1 MTRKEYLKKY
11 YIDHKEKYN
20 AQSKK
25 FYENNKDRCLML
37 NEEWRLI
44 NKEYIRNYK
53 RQWYLKKKR
62 KKDSEVGIN
71 LNAEQDSVKKF
82 CEDTMNG
89 ARRKEE
95 I

>member
-1 MTRKEYLKKY
+1 MNRKEYLKKY

-20 AQSKK
+20 AQSRE
-25 FYENNKDRCLML
+25 FYKNNKNRCLML

-53 RQWYLKKKR
+53 RQWYLKKKI
-62 KKDSEVGIN
+62 KKEN
-71 LNAEQDSVKKF
+71 LTPLSVEKDLVEKS

-89 ARRKEE
+89 AKRKEE

>member
-1 MTRKEYLKKY
+1 MNRKEYLKKY

-20 AQSKK
+20 AQSRE
-25 FYENNKDRCLML
+25 FYKNNKNRCLML

-53 RQWYLKKKR
+53 RQWYLKKKI
-62 KKDSEVGIN
+62 KKEN
-71 LNAEQDSVKKF
+71 LTLLSVEKDLVEKS

-89 ARRKEE
+89 AKRKEE

>member
-1 MTRKEYLKKY
+1 MNRKEYLKKY
-11 YIDHKEKYN
+11 YLDNKEKYN

-25 FYENNKDRCLML
+25 FYEDNRNRCLML
-37 NEEWRLI
+37 NEEWRII
-44 NKEYIRNYK
+44 NKDYIKNYK
-53 RQWYLKKKR
+53 RQWYLKKR
-62 KKDSEVGIN
+62 KKEAEVGMPPS
-71 LNAEQDSVKKF
+71 AEQNLANKF

>member
-1 MTRKEYLKKY
+1 MNRKEYLKKY

-20 AQSKK
+20 AQSRE
-25 FYENNKDRCLML
+25 FYKNNKNRCLML

-62 KKDSEVGIN
+62 KKEAEVGMP
-71 LNAEQDSVKKF
+71 LSVDQDLVNKS
-82 CEDTMNG
+82 CEDIMNG
-89 ARRKEE
+89 ARKKEE

>member
-1 MTRKEYLKKY
+1 MNRKEYLKKY

-20 AQSKK
+20 AQSRE
-25 FYENNKDRCLML
+25 FYKNNKNRCLML
-37 NEEWRLI
+37 NEEWRLV

-53 RQWYLKKKR
+53 RQWYLKKKI
-62 KKDSEVGIN
+62 KKEN
-71 LNAEQDSVKKF
+71 LTLLSVEKDLVEKS

-89 ARRKEE
+89 AKRKEE

>member
-1 MTRKEYLKKY
+1 MNRKEYLKKY
-11 YIDHKEKYN
+11 YLDNKEKYN

-25 FYENNKDRCLML
+25 FYEDNRNRCLML
-37 NEEWRLI
+37 NEEWRII
-44 NKEYIRNYK
+44 NKDYIKNYK
-53 RQWYLKKKR
+53 RQWYLKKR
-62 KKDSEVGIN
+62 KKETEVGM
-71 LNAEQDSVKKF
+71 LPNAEQNLANKF

>member
-1 MTRKEYLKKY
+1 MNRKEYLKKY

-20 AQSKK
+20 EQSKE
-25 FYENNKDRCLML
+25 FYKNNKNRCLML
-37 NEEWRLI
+37 NEEWRLV

-53 RQWYLKKKR
+53 RQWYLKKKI
-62 KKDSEVGIN
+62 KKEN
-71 LNAEQDSVKKF
+71 LTPLSVEKDLVEKF

-89 ARRKEE
+89 ARRKKE